1 MVEDILKKYGKIISK
16 NSFYE
21 LELKRD
27 FKELEEELT
36 REGYEVNLIS
46 RKGNKVK
53 LKISKD
59 LFKCFLNV
67 LKKYKEGVPP
77 EDIRFLEGE

>member
-27 FKELEEELT
+27 FEELKEELT
-36 REGYEVNLIS
+36 RKGYEVNLIS

-59 LFKCFLNV
+59 LFKRFLNV

-77 EDIRFLEGE
+77 EDIRFLEEE